1 MLIPI
6 PFAFFFFSFFS
17 FLRSL
22 FLALIS
28 FLASI
33 LFLAAA
39 ITSFDGG
46 LLLGYLAS
54 GADDSDSIW
63 LESTFFLASATLDS
77 STVTWSENFW
87 ISAGVLALSF
97 FFFAFS
103 SLSSASFSSFLS
115 AFLSIFL
122 CSSFEALIYVYVFF
136 LANTRSDSG
145 SRLYY
150 SYPPCFSI
158 SAT

>member
-1 MLIPI
+1 MLMPM

-46 LLLGYLAS
+46 LLLGYLAI
-54 GADDSDSIW
+54 GSDSIW
-63 LESTFFLASATLDS
+63 LESTFFLASSTLPNKTVYS
-77 STVTWSENFW
+77 SCAFW
-87 ISAGVLALSF
+87 ISGWVLALSF

-122 CSSFEALIYVYVFF
+122 CSSFEALIYVYVLF

-150 SYPPCFSI
+150 SYPRCCSI